1 MNNQSINRLQVV
13 GKTFECGEQVHLV
26 SINGDHPEPMTSAA
40 LAQAKEPAVKTSES
54 NSRIFINAH
63 QTRTNSKT
71 TSARVWN
78 RLLDLAERKGV
89 PVYLTNL
96 VDLHVEAALL
106 DVNGKKAILVESNV
120 SKRKRNIFLAHELAH
135 LQLHSIPSLADWRSP
150 DPKVEREAEYFGRK
164 LKRYLER
171 SLSIS
176 EPDNL
181 PAA

>member
-1 MNNQSINRLQVV
+1 MKSQSSVQLQVV
-13 GKTFECGEQVHLV
+13 GKTFECGQEVSLV
-26 SINGDHPEPMTSAA
+26 SVNGEHPEPMTSAA
-40 LAQAKEPAVKTSES
+40 LAQAKEQTIKTRKS

-63 QTRTNSKT
+63 RTRTNSKT

-78 RLLDLAERKGV
+78 RLLDLAERRGV

-96 VDLHVEAALL
+96 VDLHVEAVLL

-135 LQLHSIPSLADWRSP
+135 LQLHPIPSLADWRSP

-164 LKRYLER
+164 LNRYLER
-171 SLSIS
+171 SLSLS